1 MQVDQVD
8 ARIVIAILTFVGGTG
23 FGFLGGYLALRR
35 TVDKIEDHLEKL
47 ANKEQ
52 VKKLEGQLG
61 LLARQE
67 QMTSVENR
75 LENLADKEQVA
86 GLAVQINDL
95 AGKEQ
100 ITRLDGELKELR
112 RRVDDLLGPNSPA
125 ATPAQVAAIVSE
137 QMDAILKLLESRRK
151 EKETGL
157 GAGGIG

>member
-8 ARIVIAILTFVGGTG
+8 ARIVIVILTFVGGTG
-23 FGFLGGYLALRR
+23 FGFLGDYLALRR

-67 QMTSVENR
+67 QMTNVENR

-100 ITRLDGELKELR
+100 ITRIDGELKELSQDPR
-112 RRVDDLLGPNSPA
+112 DFVKAPA
-125 ATPAQVAAIVSE
+125 ATPAQVAALVSE
-137 QMDAILKLLESRRK
+137 QMDAILKLLESQRR
-151 EKETGL
+151 EKDTGI
-157 GAGGIG
+157 GAGDVG